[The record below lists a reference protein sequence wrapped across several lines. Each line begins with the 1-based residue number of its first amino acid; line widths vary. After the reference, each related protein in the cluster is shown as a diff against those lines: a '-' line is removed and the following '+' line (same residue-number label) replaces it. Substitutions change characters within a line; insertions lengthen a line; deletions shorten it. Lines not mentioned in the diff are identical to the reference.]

1 MSDFGC
7 MEDWDLQAV
16 VRGCINEAR
25 PTIFGNPKSC
35 FAPLSAVEDDLL
47 SFPEISETATVL
59 DELDK
64 LYKPLIYPALQP
76 VPSQTILASSV
87 SVPKEIKKPE
97 QKPSIKEP
105 RRRKNQHKRVVQH
118 VTAAEGLCSD
128 MWAWRKY
135 GQKPIKGSPYPR
147 SYYRCSS
154 SKGCSA
160 RKQVERSHL
169 EPGVFI
175 VTYTSEHNHTRPTR
189 RNSLAGSTR
198 SKFPTPKRKNN
209 SPSSSKVLSPTTPLM
224 QASIEDE
231 FVQSASL
238 KKEEEQMVQE
248 NENNGTFNMPD
259 MILDSDIDLFPSL
272 EDFDELAAE
281 PAMDGCFL
289 DQLLDNFPVPWF
301 FERST
306 AVSDGH

>member
-1 MSDFGC
+1 MYLKVYWFSK
-7 MEDWDLQAV
+7 
-16 VRGCINEAR
+16 N
-25 PTIFGNPKSC
+25 
-35 FAPLSAVEDDLL
+35 
-47 SFPEISETATVL
+47 
-59 DELDK
+59 
-64 LYKPLIYPALQP
+64 LIQFSIP
-76 VPSQTILASSV
+76 VYCS
-87 SVPKEIKKPE
+87 
-97 QKPSIKEP
+97 
-105 RRRKNQHKRVVQH
+105 RKNQHKRVVEH

-154 SKGCSA
+154 SKGCPA
-160 RKQVERSHL
+160 RKQVERSPL

-224 QASIEDE
+224 ASIEDE

-238 KKEEEQMVQE
+238 KKEAEQMVQE
-248 NENNGTFNMPD
+248 NGNNGTFNMPD
-259 MILDSDIDLFPSL
+259 MIFDSDLFPSL
-272 EDFDELAAE
+272 EDFDELAPE

-301 FERST
+301 LERST
-306 AVSDGH
+306 AVSDGHWHEGPSARRHTQAVAVLATDWNCNFIFPSFFSHPFLFCNLESNLAKMAFQARDKVVRLWRM